1 MVFSDIMGFGD
12 DGAHIKRH
20 NIFGRCRKEPGD
32 DPSLPREESKSYCLV
47 CSDTDL
53 HCFCKRGQLGP
64 PTTTT
69 TLIIYRLFSL
79 PARIPEG
86 GLDGIRAGQ
95 NDHMIFT
102 PVSKEHLSLKSS
114 GTNGNQ
120 CVTATV
126 PKWRVE
132 FVRAF
137 WVRLYAGQCG
147 GFTGGVCTGRGRR
160 WPCSSPSSAL
170 LFCLPLTE
178 EPGAAGKNETG
189 SPASRTMNGALY
201 ISFFQG
207 QLESALEQVV
217 QLAVQE
223 ITKSVGGSLGSML
236 LDTASKE
243 QENQRL
249 RARLQGG
256 DGKAKGAEE
265 PGGTK
270 ERQRGSSLGFQTTDA
285 FRLEQKRRA
294 VDQLKVVM
302 EQVLEFAV
310 CELTKIVEDSFDD
323 LLLELTKT
331 ERENEELRERVRE
344 TEDKRVVEEEPQE
357 KRTDSPGSSEGAGAK
372 EQGQEPAENTHE
384 SESDRPAVITVSQ
397 DWVPILDKVF
407 GQKWCSDLWQIKEL
421 SSSKEECPAL
431 GSGVTRDVDGLVQES
446 LAPAPQRNAEVTPDP
461 PQWLQAHDTEV
472 VTSDPQCT
480 SVSSSVGDESQLKS
494 PSMLHRLLTLPSQ
507 LLEDDNEESMEAL
520 SSLADPEEL
529 RVITVTPGQSGQA
542 LQQEKAGDEEEEEEE
557 EEEEHESSRNKGGKK
572 LHVCKECGKKF
583 SRSNLLKIH
592 RQTHKEKE
600 TGIHC
605 PQCGKNFSQLTKLQA
620 HLRTHSGKTT

>member
-1 MVFSDIMGFGD
+1 
-12 DGAHIKRH
+12 
-20 NIFGRCRKEPGD
+20 
-32 DPSLPREESKSYCLV
+32 
-47 CSDTDL
+47 
-53 HCFCKRGQLGP
+53 
-64 PTTTT
+64 
-69 TLIIYRLFSL
+69 
-79 PARIPEG
+79 
-86 GLDGIRAGQ
+86 
-95 NDHMIFT
+95 
-102 PVSKEHLSLKSS
+102 
-114 GTNGNQ
+114 
-120 CVTATV
+120 
-126 PKWRVE
+126 
-132 FVRAF
+132 
-137 WVRLYAGQCG
+137 
-147 GFTGGVCTGRGRR
+147 
-160 WPCSSPSSAL
+160 
-170 LFCLPLTE
+170 
-178 EPGAAGKNETG
+178 
-189 SPASRTMNGALY
+189 MNGALY

-223 ITKSVGGSLGSML
+223 ITKSVGASLGSML

-243 QENQRL
+243 QENQQL
-249 RARLQGG
+249 RAALQGG

-265 PGGTK
+265 PAGAK
-270 ERQRGSSLGFQTTDA
+270 EKQRGSSLGFQTADS

-344 TEDKRVVEEEPQE
+344 TEDKRVVDKEPQE

-372 EQGQEPAENTHE
+372 EQGQEPAENKNE

-421 SSSKEECPAL
+421 SSSKEEHPAQ
-431 GSGVTRDVDGLVQES
+431 GSGVTPDVEGLIQES
-446 LAPAPQRNAEVTPDP
+446 LAPAPQKNAEVTPDP

-472 VTSDPQCT
+472 VTSEPQCT

-507 LLEDDNEESMEAL
+507 LLEDNEESMEAL
-520 SSLADPEEL
+520 SSLADPEEPP
-529 RVITVTPGQSGQA
+529 VITVTPGQSGQA
-542 LQQEKAGDEEEEEEE
+542 LVQEKADDEEEEEEE
-557 EEEEHESSRNKGGKK
+557 QHESSRNKGGKK
-572 LHVCKECGKKF
+572 VHVCKDCGKKF

-600 TGIHC
+600 AGIHC
-605 PQCGKNFSQLTKLQA
+605 LQCGKNFSQLTKLQA
-620 HLRTHSGKTT
+620 HLRTHSGKTTNEFAVNSAELNVDVTSLVEFTQSWSLCLWRLRFHIEAAEPSGVERRSWRDKEPNKELIKGRI

>member
-1 MVFSDIMGFGD
+1 MAPSASQPRCQN
-12 DGAHIKRH
+12 GAWGSCARS
-20 NIFGRCRKEPGD
+20 RCA
-32 DPSLPREESKSYCLV
+32 SM
-47 CSDTDL
+47 
-53 HCFCKRGQLGP
+53 RG
-64 PTTTT
+64 
-69 TLIIYRLFSL
+69 SA
-79 PARIPEG
+79 ARRRG
-86 GLDGIRAGQ
+86 
-95 NDHMIFT
+95 
-102 PVSKEHLSLKSS
+102 
-114 GTNGNQ
+114 
-120 CVTATV
+120 
-126 PKWRVE
+126 
-132 FVRAF
+132 VRAQ
-137 WVRLYAGQCG
+137 WR
-147 GFTGGVCTGRGRR
+147 RR
-160 WPCSSPSSAL
+160 WPWSSSSARSS
-170 LFCLPLTE
+170 FCLPLTE
-178 EPGAAGKNETG
+178 EPGGAAGENERAG
-189 SPASRTMNGALY
+189 PASRTMNGALY

-223 ITKSVGGSLGSML
+223 ITKSVGASLGSML

-249 RARLQGG
+249 RATLQGG

-265 PGGTK
+265 PGGAK
-270 ERQRGSSLGFQTTDA
+270 EKQRGSSLRFQTTDS

-344 TEDKRVVEEEPQE
+344 TEDKRVVDEEPQE
-357 KRTDSPGSSEGAGAK
+357 NRTDSPGSSEGAGAK
-372 EQGQEPAENTHE
+372 EQGQEPAENKNE

-421 SSSKEECPAL
+421 SSSKEEHPAQ
-431 GSGVTRDVDGLVQES
+431 GSGVTPDVEGPIQES
-446 LAPAPQRNAEVTPDP
+446 LASAPQKNAEVTPDP

-472 VTSDPQCT
+472 VTSEPQCT

-507 LLEDDNEESMEAL
+507 LLEDNEESMEAL
-520 SSLADPEEL
+520 SSLADPEEPL
-529 RVITVTPGQSGQA
+529 VITETPGQSSQA
-542 LQQEKAGDEEEEEEE
+542 LQQEKADDEEEEEEE
-557 EEEEHESSRNKGGKK
+557 EVEQHESSRNKGGKK
-572 LHVCKECGKKF
+572 VHVCKDCGKKF

-600 TGIHC
+600 AGIHC
-605 PQCGKNFSQLTKLQA
+605 PECGKNFSQLTKLQA
-620 HLRTHSGKTT
+620 HLRTHSGKMTSHREECCS